1 MIRDLRIVTGNA
13 GNAAGR
19 LVHPSSC
26 FPVHSYLASPRC
38 LIAWVTGPLV
48 LQHWIFY
55 LDFVYNAWVMAEQQD
70 GNRSRRQVQALEDE
84 ELQALRAEIVRAREY
99 LAVLE
104 VELFNTHSA
113 LDTFQRRFNARIAP
127 LERRLAHLQAQL
139 QHALAARHQHENA
152 PEPEFKRAEGGKT
165 GENGRADEEKFYT
178 ADDASV
184 DENGKLDPATEE
196 ELRALFR
203 ELAKRFHPDLVR
215 DPEEKQRRE
224 EVMTQVSQAYAA
236 KDIEALRKLSRR
248 PDLETERKSHTR
260 RKQKEILRAELEYL
274 NEKIVELEQR
284 CRALDQ
290 SPAMQLRME
299 VNMARQAG
307 RDLLSDMAAHLEE
320 RIADIEDHLYAL
332 GEEPTVTAA

>member
-1 MIRDLRIVTGNA
+1 MSHSWVPDCLGNW
-13 GNAAGR
+13 
-19 LVHPSSC
+19 L
-26 FPVHSYLASPRC
+26 PVP
-38 LIAWVTGPLV
+38 
-48 LQHWIFY
+48 QHWIFQ
-55 LDFVYNAWVMAEQQD
+55 LDFVYNAWVMVEKQEE
-70 GNRSRRQVQALEDE
+70 NRPRRQVQALEDE
-84 ELQALRAEIVRAREY
+84 ELQALRNEIARAREY

-113 LDTFQRRFNARIAP
+113 LDTFQRRFNVRIAP
-127 LERRLAHLQAQL
+127 LERRLTLLQAQL
-139 QHALAARHQHENA
+139 KQALEARRQPDDA
-152 PEPEFKRAEGGKT
+152 PEPEFKRADNGKAREGERG
-165 GENGRADEEKFYT
+165 GEEKFYA
-178 ADDASV
+178 ADDASE

-215 DPEEKQRRE
+215 DLEEKRRRE

-236 KDIEALRKLSRR
+236 KDIETLRKLSRR
-248 PDLETERKSHTR
+248 PDLEAERKSRTR
-260 RKQKEILRAELEYL
+260 RREKEILRSELEYL
-274 NEKIVELEQR
+274 NEKIGELEQR

-299 VNMARQAG
+299 VNMARQVG

-332 GEEPTVTAA
+332 GEEPTVTAV